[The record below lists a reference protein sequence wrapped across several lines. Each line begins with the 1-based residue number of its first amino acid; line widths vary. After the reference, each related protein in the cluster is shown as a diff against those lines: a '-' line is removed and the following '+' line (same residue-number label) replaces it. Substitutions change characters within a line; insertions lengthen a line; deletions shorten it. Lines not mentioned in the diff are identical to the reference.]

1 MPSRRNNI
9 ELSPA
14 EITEFLDS
22 RKTLTIVSNGIGG
35 YPHPMPMWFHLDDAG
50 AVYCTTFRKSQKVLN
65 YQRDAK
71 ATVLIESGT
80 EYAELKG
87 VVIYARCEIIDNFEA
102 VVETLV
108 RINSRGRTVDA
119 EQRKALTAAVSQT
132 AGKRVLLKFHPERH
146 VTWDHSK
153 LGGRY

>member
-22 RKTLTIVSNGIGG
+22 RKTLIIVSNGVGG
-35 YPHPMPMWFHLDDAG
+35 YAHPMPMWFHLDDAG

-65 YQRDAK
+65 YQRDPK
-71 ATVLIESGT
+71 ASILVESGT

-87 VVIYARCEIIDNFEA
+87 VVIYARCEVIDNFEA
-102 VVETLV
+102 VVDTLV

-132 AGKRVLLKFHPERH
+132 AGKRVLLKFHPERY
-146 VTWDHSK
+146 VSWDHSK

>member
-9 ELSPA
+9 ELSA
-14 EITEFLDS
+14 EEIRDFMES
-22 RKTLTIVSNGIGG
+22 RKTLIIVSNGVGG
-35 YPHPMPMWFHLDDAG
+35 FPHPMPMWFHLDAAG

-71 ATVLIESGT
+71 ATLLVESGV

-87 VVIYARCEIIDNFEA
+87 VVIYARCEIIDELDA
-102 VVETLV
+102 VVSTLV
-108 RINSRGRTVDA
+108 GINSRGRTLDEV
-119 EQRKALTAAVSQT
+119 QRKALTAAVSQT
-132 AGKRVLLKFHPERH
+132 ASKRVLLKFHPERY
-146 VTWDHSK
+146 VSWDHSK